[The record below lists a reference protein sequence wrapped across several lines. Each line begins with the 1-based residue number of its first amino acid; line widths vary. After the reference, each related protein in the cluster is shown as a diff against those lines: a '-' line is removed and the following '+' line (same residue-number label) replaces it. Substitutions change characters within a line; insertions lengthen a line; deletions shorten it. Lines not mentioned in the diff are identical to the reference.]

1 MYIRS
6 YFKDH
11 NNLDSAVCSCPIYRI
26 DASQLGS
33 PECEMLTT
41 VFPRNRRLELL
52 EYVYTYTVFCNVH
65 IYIYIDAE
73 HHLRCAIHVFHYMER
88 MSTYFAGLAKSHL
101 VMQA

>member
-1 MYIRS
+1 MQIYIRS

-41 VFPRNRRLELL
+41 VFPHNQRLELL
-52 EYVYTYTVFCNVH
+52 EYVYTCTVFCNVH
-65 IYIYIDAE
+65 IYIYIYIDAE

-88 MSTYFAGLAKSHL
+88 MSSYFAG
-101 VMQA
+101 